1 MSPPKS
7 WQFGVI
13 IVTFGILSFACS
25 RLLLGESLTID
36 EIVFFKSDSD
46 SESVFETFLQHCSRC
61 LQIACLAG
69 HEPLHV
75 IDKTCGSKH
84 CQAVLDHLSL
94 FISWDLLLGGS
105 KGVKVDALDKDYLP
119 WLAMRHCAI
128 SIHENRFKFK
138 SGSWPLHRSH
148 YFSLYFHDR
157 EVTIFVTWAVM
168 GSYILVLN
176 NQSNVFFAN
185 VGSQAEA
192 WRYNSTFDRV
202 QHGAT
207 ASWLR

>member
-1 MSPPKS
+1 MFKASVGRIS
-7 WQFGVI
+7 HYRRDRF
-13 IVTFGILSFACS
+13 
-25 RLLLGESLTID
+25 
-36 EIVFFKSDSD
+36 FFKSDSD
-46 SESVFETFLQHCSRC
+46 SESVYETFLQHCSRC
-61 LQIACLAG
+61 LHIACLAG

-84 CQAVLDHLSL
+84 CQAVLDLLSL

-119 WLAMRHCAI
+119 WLATAMRHCAI

-148 YFSLYFHDR
+148 YISLYFHDR
-157 EVTIFVTWAVM
+157 ELTIFVTWALFQLI
-168 GSYILVLN
+168 YLFNLVHCLFLTIS
-176 NQSNVFFAN
+176 QNVFFAN
-185 VGSQAEA
+185 VGSQAET

-202 QHGAT
+202 QHGAI
-207 ASWLR
+207 AAWLG